1 MAQTN
6 QTGFQLNS
14 FVDTQTKRSYFT
26 ILATLVLLI
35 VLVLLIYPAIQH
47 ITKVNKE
54 IEDARLVKASLEE
67 KISNLETA
75 RINLEEV
82 KGDLALLD
90 LALPLG
96 SDLTPY
102 IQKIESLASK
112 YKLDINALQFT
123 NVPLSKPIPA
133 DNLHTKSLSYNV
145 TFEGS
150 FTNFQKFVA
159 ALESYIR
166 ITDLK
171 DISLNK
177 AEKNVLEQLSITT
190 YYIGL
195 ELKETTTTT
204 VGSGGSSE

>member
-6 QTGFQLNS
+6 QAGFQLNS

-26 ILATLVLLI
+26 ILATLILLI

-75 RINLEEV
+75 KINLEEV
-82 KGDLALLD
+82 REDLALLD

-102 IQKIESLASK
+102 IQKVESLAKK
-112 YKLDINALQFT
+112 YKLEISALQFT
-123 NVPLSKPIPA
+123 NVPLSIPAPA
-133 DNLHTKSLSYNV
+133 DNLHTRSLDYNV

-150 FTNFQKFVA
+150 FTNFRKLVA
-159 ALESYIR
+159 ALEDYIR
-166 ITDLK
+166 ISDLK
-171 DISLNK
+171 DIRLSK
-177 AEKNVLEQLSITT
+177 VEKNVLEQLSITT

-204 VGSGGSSE
+204 TGSRGSNE